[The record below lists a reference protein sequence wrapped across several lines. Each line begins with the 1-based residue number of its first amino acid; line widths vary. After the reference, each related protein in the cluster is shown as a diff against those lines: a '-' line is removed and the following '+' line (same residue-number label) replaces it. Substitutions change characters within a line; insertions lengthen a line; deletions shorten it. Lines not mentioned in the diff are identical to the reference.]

1 MKQEKNKNYAVCLCD
16 MDFIDGADN
25 VYRTDEYI
33 VKQQISFL
41 ESDVGTSMVLSDDTY
56 YLRTPQRDAEYEF
69 AFQGRANINGKRL
82 KSASYTRKYV
92 D

>member
-1 MKQEKNKNYAVCLCD
+1 MKQVKNKNYAVCLCD

-41 ESDVGTSMVLSDDTY
+41 ESDVGTA
-56 YLRTPQRDAEYEF
+56 R
-69 AFQGRANINGKRL
+69 I
-82 KSASYTRKYV
+82 
-92 D
+92 

>member
-1 MKQEKNKNYAVCLCD
+1 MKNEKGKNYAVCLCD
-16 MDFIDGADN
+16 LDFLDGADN
-25 VYRTDEYI
+25 VYRTENFI

-41 ESDVGTSMVLSDDTY
+41 ESDVGTSMVMSDDTY

-69 AFQGRANINGKRL
+69 AFQGKANINGKRL

-92 D
+92 E

>member
-1 MKQEKNKNYAVCLCD
+1 MKQDKNKNYAVCLCD

-41 ESDVGTSMVLSDDTY
+41 ESDVGISMVLSDDTY

-69 AFQGRANINGKRL
+69 AFQGRTNINGKRL

>member
-1 MKQEKNKNYAVCLCD
+1 MKHEKGKNYAVCLCD
-16 MDFIDGADN
+16 LDFLDGADN
-25 VYRTDEYI
+25 VYRTENFI

-56 YLRTPQRDAEYEF
+56 YLRTAQRDAEYEF
-69 AFQGRANINGKRL
+69 AFQGKANINGKRL

>member
-1 MKQEKNKNYAVCLCD
+1 MKQEKGKNYAVCLCD
-16 MDFIDGADN
+16 LDFLDGADN
-25 VYRTDEYI
+25 VYRTENFI

-56 YLRTPQRDAEYEF
+56 YLRTSQRDAEYEF
-69 AFQGRANINGKRL
+69 AFQGKANINGKRL

>member
-1 MKQEKNKNYAVCLCD
+1 MKHDKDKNYAVCLCD
-16 MDFIDGADN
+16 MEFLDGADN
-25 VYRTDEYI
+25 VYRTENFI

-41 ESDVGTSMVLSDDTY
+41 ESDIGTSMVLSDDTY
-56 YLRTPQRDAEYEF
+56 YLRTAQRDAEYEF
-69 AFQGRANINGKRL
+69 AFQSKANINGKRL

>member
-1 MKQEKNKNYAVCLCD
+1 MKHRKAKKHAKCVYD

-25 VYRTDEYI
+25 VYRTDDYI
-33 VKQQISFL
+33 VKQQIFYL
-41 ESDVGTSMVLSDDTY
+41 DSDVGTTMVFSDDTY

-69 AFQGRANINGKRL
+69 AFQGRSDINGKRL

>member
-1 MKQEKNKNYAVCLCD
+1 MTYEKAKNFSKCLCD
-16 MDFIDGADN
+16 MDFLDSADN
-25 VYRTDEYI
+25 VYRTENYI
-33 VKQQISFL
+33 VKQQISFI
-41 ESDVGTSMVLSDDTY
+41 ESDVGTTMVLSDDTY

-69 AFQGRANINGKRL
+69 AFQGKPHINGKRL

>member
-1 MKQEKNKNYAVCLCD
+1 MKYDKGKNYAVCICD
-16 MDFIDGADN
+16 MAFLDGADN
-25 VYRTDEYI
+25 VYRTENFI

-56 YLRTPQRDAEYEF
+56 YLRTAQRDAEYEF
-69 AFQGRANINGKRL
+69 VFQGKANINGKRL

>member
-1 MKQEKNKNYAVCLCD
+1 MKHDKGKNYAVCLCD
-16 MDFIDGADN
+16 MEFLDGADN
-25 VYRTDEYI
+25 VYRTENFI

-56 YLRTPQRDAEYEF
+56 YLRTAQRDAEYEF
-69 AFQGRANINGKRL
+69 AFQDKANINGKRL